1 MRTEVMNLSEKKK
14 SVTENERHIRDERD
28 PKPIPASQ
36 DVEEGEEVEN
46 KEGNPVPAMPPW
58 A

>member
-1 MRTEVMNLSEKKK
+1 MNLSEKKK